1 MGNSTATQNPKSIF
15 VQLPPSQPPL
25 QAPNTTDTDPIGR
38 LFNRPSFRVTSEFD
52 SDSNLF
58 LHKIS
63 YKFLENLAKLKL
75 SFQNDCSGELS
86 SPQLGLLSKYFSILY
101 DFDSQNALVQGSF
114 DVGGRLQFSASHD
127 TDAKQRDISM
137 IACLADPSYKL
148 ELSSS
153 LPPIGMPK
161 ATIHFPFGNISLKK
175 SDEETMIPFVY
186 LMGIFKNE
194 TMTNSA
200 SIKVGDGDATLLR
213 LSYKDKEMT
222 FTPKLCLSSN
232 GPSFAFKRR
241 FTPMTKLSYCY
252 NFNSGIWSAVYKHT
266 VGKDLKFKTGYDS
279 EVRLGWASFWV
290 GDESGNLKSA
300 PMKMKV
306 QVMLQVPKGDP
317 NNSLVMFRV
326 KKRWDF

>member
-127 TDAKQRDISM
+127 TDVLLHLNFVSFWFELKSIVSVIHLNLDTNQCPI
-137 IACLADPSYKL
+137 PSHRFAF
-148 ELSSS
+148 EFSE
-153 LPPIGMPK
+153 IPK
-161 ATIHFPFGNISLKK
+161 IILTS
-175 SDEETMIPFVY
+175 
-186 LMGIFKNE
+186 KNLCGQ
-194 TMTNSA
+194 M
-200 SIKVGDGDATLLR
+200 LLF
-213 LSYKDKEMT
+213 LGS
-222 FTPKLCLSSN
+222 
-232 GPSFAFKRR
+232 SFANVVVIVIHRR
-241 FTPMTKLSYCY
+241 NREIFP
-252 NFNSGIWSAVYKHT
+252 W
-266 VGKDLKFKTGYDS
+266 
-279 EVRLGWASFWV
+279 
-290 GDESGNLKSA
+290 
-300 PMKMKV
+300 
-306 QVMLQVPKGDP
+306 
-317 NNSLVMFRV
+317 
-326 KKRWDF
+326 